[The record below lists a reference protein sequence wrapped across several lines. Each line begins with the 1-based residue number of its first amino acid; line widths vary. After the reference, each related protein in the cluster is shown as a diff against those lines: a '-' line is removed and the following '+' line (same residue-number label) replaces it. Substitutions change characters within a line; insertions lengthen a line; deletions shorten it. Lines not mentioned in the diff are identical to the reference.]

1 MNTLANLVLGPIE
14 GILGLVTLAMLAV
27 KLFAFVDA
35 VIRPEPLWRAADVP
49 LAKTWWLVLLGL
61 GILFNGLGFLG
72 LAGLVAAIVYLV
84 DVRPKL
90 QSLRGGPRGGGGS
103 SSDGPYG
110 PYRR

>member
-1 MNTLANLVLGPIE
+1 MNTVADLILGPIE
-14 GILGLVTLAMLAV
+14 GILGLVTLVMLV
-27 KLFAFVDA
+27 LKLYAFVDA
-35 VIRPEPLWRAADVP
+35 AFRPEPLWRAADVP
-49 LAKTWWLVLLGL
+49 LSKVWWLVLLGV
-61 GILFNGLGFLG
+61 GILFNGLGIFG

-90 QSLRGGPRGGGGS
+90 QSLRGGPRGGGS